1 VNALA
6 RLVLGAVRYPPEPA
20 DPAGSPGTLRVVS
33 ASPRYVAYRW
43 TRRWLWLGVAIWM
56 EEQFWGRALHD
67 RGFVIFLAGLAVAGA
82 IVDSFLLW
90 VEYSVRSYKLTDR
103 AMRLR
108 EGLFSVREMT
118 MTITNVQNVSVSR
131 GPLQGL
137 FGISDVVIQS
147 AGGGSA
153 SGLNKPI
160 GVHALHTAHFRGLT
174 NAEEVR
180 DLVMAQLKRARDAGL
195 GDREDAP
202 QSASALETLLSEARA
217 LADTAVTVRIS

>member
-1 VNALA
+1 
-6 RLVLGAVRYPPEPA
+6 
-20 DPAGSPGTLRVVS
+20 
-33 ASPRYVAYRW
+33 
-43 TRRWLWLGVAIWM
+43 
-56 EEQFWGRALHD
+56 
-67 RGFVIFLAGLAVAGA
+67 
-82 IVDSFLLW
+82 
-90 VEYSVRSYKLTDR
+90 
-103 AMRLR
+103 MRLR

-147 AGGGSA
+147 AGGGSGT
-153 SGLNKPI
+153 GLNKPI

-195 GDREDAP
+195 GDRDD
-202 QSASALETLLSEARA
+202 QNTSALETLVSEARA
-217 LADTAVTVRIS
+217 LADAATSLS